1 MLTLAIRGSATVP
14 LKEGHAATRSR
25 WSACTLATSDPEEAK
40 RTPGLELMFKAAG
53 DQLEAKLQTYAER
66 LRLPWL
72 SVVTGPKGSYREEHV
87 LAFLERFLEP
97 MAPGRRWRI
106 LLMDAYG
113 PQMSDN
119 CRRLAW
125 SRGYVVIIHGGGATG
140 ITQPNDTDLHQHL
153 RRDYVALETS
163 DLVKQARLNPG
174 STPIPRPENCI
185 NWMTEVWGSNHPMH
199 LRASTGFKK
208 NGITNALDG
217 SEDHLICRESKYF
230 WDSLKIAEH
239 RLRCIEDV
247 NCEAAANR
255 LDWNFEN
262 VYELIVP
269 FPITGHLDTT
279 REFQDDEL
287 VVDPDSKEPAWDD
300 GSEQDEGDE
309 NEEDVLEENEGTEN
323 RDSCSFLS
331 IIN

>member
-1 MLTLAIRGSATVP
+1 M
-14 LKEGHAATRSR
+14 
-25 WSACTLATSDPEEAK
+25 
-40 RTPGLELMFKAAG
+40 
-53 DQLEAKLQTYAER
+53 
-66 LRLPWL
+66 
-72 SVVTGPKGSYREEHV
+72 
-87 LAFLERFLEP
+87 
-97 MAPGRRWRI
+97 
-106 LLMDAYG
+106 
-113 PQMSDN
+113 
-119 CRRLAW
+119 
-125 SRGYVVIIHGGGATG
+125 
-140 ITQPNDTDLHQHL
+140 
-153 RRDYVALETS
+153 
-163 DLVKQARLNPG
+163 
-174 STPIPRPENCI
+174 
-185 NWMTEVWGSNHPMH
+185 
-199 LRASTGFKK
+199 
-208 NGITNALDG
+208 
-217 SEDHLICRESKYF
+217 
-230 WDSLKIAEH
+230 
-239 RLRCIEDV
+239 